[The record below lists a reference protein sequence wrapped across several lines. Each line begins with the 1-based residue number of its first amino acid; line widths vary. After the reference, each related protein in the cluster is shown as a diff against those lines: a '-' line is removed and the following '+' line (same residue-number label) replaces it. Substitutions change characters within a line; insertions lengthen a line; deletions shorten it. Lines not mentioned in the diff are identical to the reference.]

1 MQTSFR
7 TLLTGAALAGALV
20 PAAGAQ
26 RAGNGAALRDD
37 VARRTTAVMPK
48 VVAWRRDIHEHPE
61 LSGSEV
67 RTAALV
73 AAHLRSLGME
83 VKTGV
88 GGHGVVGLLVG
99 GKPGPV
105 VALRADMDALPVEEL
120 VTLPFKSKVRASYN
134 GQQVGV
140 MHACGHD
147 NHVAILMGAAEVLAG
162 MKASLPGTVK
172 FVFQP
177 AEEGAPNGE
186 GGAAPMIRE
195 GVLESPKV
203 DAMFGL
209 HVFPGPLGSI
219 GYRVGPLLAAS
230 NSFTLTVRGKQ
241 THGAAPWAGVDP
253 IVVGSQIVL
262 GLQTIISRQV
272 DITAVPAIVTVGAI
286 NGGIRSNI
294 IPDSVVMIGTIRTF
308 DATQRRTIFANM
320 KRTAEQIAL
329 SSGATAA
336 FVVDSGY
343 PVTVNDTT
351 LTTQMLPTMRW
362 AAGSAGAGLRPLV
375 TGAEDFSYFQEKV
388 PGVFVMLGVTPAGQ
402 DPAKVAANHSPYFF
416 ADEAALPNGVR
427 VMAALATDFLASGG
441 RTAPAA
447 GTAGR

>member
-1 MQTSFR
+1 MTGVQTC
-7 TLLTGAALAGALV
+7 AL
-20 PAAGAQ
+20 P
-26 RAGNGAALRDD
+26 
-37 VARRTTAVMPK
+37 
-48 VVAWRRDIHEHPE
+48 I
-61 LSGSEV
+61 S
-67 RTAALV
+67 
-73 AAHLRSLGME
+73 
-83 VKTGV
+83 TGV
-88 GGHGVVGLLVG
+88 GGHGVVGILRG

-105 VALRADMDALPVEEL
+105 VALRADMDGLPVAEL
-120 VTLPFKSKVRASYN
+120 VDVPFRSMVKSTYR
-134 GQQVGV
+134 GQSVGV

-162 MKASLPGTVK
+162 MQAQLPGTVK

-177 AEEGAPNGE
+177 AEEGAANGE
-186 GGAAPMIRE
+186 GGAAPMIRA
-195 GVLESPKV
+195 GVLENPHV

-230 NSFTLTVRGKQ
+230 NSFSLTVRGKQ

-253 IVVGSQIVL
+253 IVVGSQIVM
-262 GLQTIISRQV
+262 GLQTIISRQT
-272 DITAVPAIVTVGAI
+272 DITSVPAIVTVGAI

-308 DATQRRTIFANM
+308 DPVQRTEIFARM
-320 KRTAEQIAL
+320 KRTAEQIAM

-336 FVVDSGY
+336 FEVDSGY
-343 PVTVNDTT
+343 PVTVNDTA
-351 LTTQMLPTMRW
+351 LTNQMLPTLRW
-362 AAGSAGAGLRPLV
+362 AAGAAGAGIRPLV

-388 PGVFVMLGVTPAGQ
+388 PGVFIMLGVTPKDK
-402 DPAKVAANHSPYFF
+402 DPRTVAANHSPYFF

-427 VMAALATDFLASGG
+427 AMAGLAVDYLVAGKSGPSAS
-441 RTAPAA
+441 